1 MIGRISHHDHDRLL
15 SLDLTRFF
23 GFLGQMMGKHI
34 VDMVVSL
41 FQRVGEID
49 TQTIVT
55 RPSCLGECQSYL
67 QMSHRITRHQYLK
80 SSQTRQE
87 IGTDIARPDTV
98 LSGKVVCM
106 DIVDGFVE
114 KCACPCRRIED
125 LHTMDGFLDL
135 LALLGEVM
143 LDLTG
148 ISESSR

>member
-1 MIGRISHHDHDRLL
+1 
-15 SLDLTRFF
+15 
-23 GFLGQMMGKHI
+23 MGKHI

-49 TQTIVT
+49 TQTIIT
-55 RPSCLGECQSYL
+55 RPSCLSECQSYL

-87 IGTDIARPDTV
+87 ICTDIARPDTV
-98 LSGKVVCM
+98 LSGEVVCM
-106 DIVDGFVE
+106 DIVDRFVE

-125 LHTMDGFLDL
+125 LHTMDGLLDL

-143 LDLTG
+143 LDLTR
-148 ISESSR
+148 ISESSH